1 MSLQGRKDEV
11 PSTGGARDLMAS
23 LNGLGTVS
31 ATVSLQTLLTELSPD
46 QDFPPC
52 CHLLS
57 LCPPHCHPPHSTAL
71 LSLGLCAPC
80 ATSYHSP
87 GCTVPT
93 ATSLGTGVVP
103 CPVPPPPRETPAA
116 SPASPV
122 SLPSL
127 VTEPALPSVPPAHG
141 AGSEHPAVTSHAGA
155 QAGYTPLTPPPAAQP
170 AHTHAALA
178 AHPAFNR
185 GLLFFLKLKWL
196 KLLILRSQIPHDAL
210 TPCHHPMSPAE
221 TCQEP
226 PHLPVFPV
234 VPSATSPM
242 PQHSA
247 QPTPTPSCAPPAPP
261 GIPVMLTSCCA
272 LTQPVSQQIQ
282 GSTAPQ

>member
-1 MSLQGRKDEV
+1 MRSREEWQEGNWAVLSPSPIWGAPGKEHRLGEPSREKGQGPQHWWGQGPDGL
-11 PSTGGARDLMAS
+11 PD
-23 LNGLGTVS
+23 GLGTVS

-71 LSLGLCAPC
+71 LSLGLCTPC

-155 QAGYTPLTPPPAAQP
+155 QAGYTPLTPP
-170 AHTHAALA
+170 L
-178 AHPAFNR
+178 
-185 GLLFFLKLKWL
+185 
-196 KLLILRSQIPHDAL
+196 
-210 TPCHHPMSPAE
+210 
-221 TCQEP
+221 
-226 PHLPVFPV
+226 
-234 VPSATSPM
+234 
-242 PQHSA
+242 QHSLR
-247 QPTPTPSCAPPAPP
+247 TPT
-261 GIPVMLTSCCA
+261 L
-272 LTQPVSQQIQ
+272 LWLHTQPLTGACS
-282 GSTAPQ
+282 SS